1 MEKVRFGIVGTN
13 FISDWVVA
21 GGREDPRFQAVAV
34 CSRSVETGRK
44 FAVKHAI
51 PHVFTSLEE
60 MVGGSLIDAVYV
72 ASPNVCHASQ
82 SILAMQHGKHVLCE
96 KPLAASAKEA
106 KEMIQA
112 SVDQH
117 VTLMEAMKPTLTP
130 AFRVV
135 SDALTEIGT
144 IRQYFA
150 CFCQYSSR
158 YDVFK
163 AGTVLNAFDPNLGG
177 GALMDIGVYTIYP
190 MVALFGRPLNVQAT
204 VTKLSNG
211 IDGHGCV
218 HFSYPNGLIANVIYG
233 KISDSKLPTE
243 IQGENGRITIDRINA
258 ISHATL
264 TLRTGVEH
272 NLLIHSDYGKYNEYF
287 YEIEEF
293 INLIQMKQIESKV
306 NSHENSLVTL
316 EIADEIKKQCL

>member
-13 FISDWVVA
+13 FISDWVIA

-34 CSRSVETGRK
+34 CSRSAETGRK
-44 FAVKHAI
+44 FADKHAI
-51 PHVFTSLEE
+51 PHVFTSFEE
-60 MVGGSLIDAVYV
+60 MVSGTLIDAVYV
-72 ASPNVCHASQ
+72 ASPNVCHAQQ

-96 KPLAASAKEA
+96 KPLATSAKEA
-106 KEMIQA
+106 KEMIQTA
-112 SVDQH
+112 VNH
-117 VTLMEAMKPTLTP
+117 CVTFMEAMKPMLTP
-130 AFRVV
+130 AFCAVR
-135 SDALTEIGT
+135 DALTEIG
-144 IRQYFA
+144 IVRQYFA

-158 YDVFK
+158 YDAFK
-163 AGTVLNAFDPNLGG
+163 AGTVLNAFDPKLGG

-190 MVALFGRPLNVQAT
+190 MVALFGRPLTVQAA

-218 HFSYPNGLIANVIYG
+218 HFTYPNGLIANVIYG

-243 IQGENGRITIDRINA
+243 IQGEKGRITIDRINA
-258 ISHATL
+258 ISHAIL
-264 TLRTGVEH
+264 TLRNGNER
-272 NLLIHSDYGKYNEYF
+272 NLLIHSGYGKQNEYF
-287 YEIEEF
+287 YEVEEF
-293 INLIQMKQIESKV
+293 INLIQMKQIESKI